1 MPENPVK
8 SRLSMF
14 PVKVTVSVPAVTL
27 KLMLFASVFPELEL
41 GSDIARVPTDPEYV
55 KLTTGVPVMVIFEKV
70 KVAHTVLSLLVMF
83 IAPVPN
89 ASVRVL
95 LLLDKKE
102 PQVRVLLLS
111 VSTPVVSVTIPVMVG
126 EPDRLRL
133 RSALLIVQDEAV
145 AVAAIVT
152 VAAVPLFASKNTASE
167 AVGAVANGTPPEVA
181 DQLSIEVASHV
192 PEPPTQYLIATDQHS

>member
-1 MPENPVK
+1 
-8 SRLSMF
+8 
-14 PVKVTVSVPAVTL
+14 
-27 KLMLFASVFPELEL
+27 
-41 GSDIARVPTDPEYV
+41 
-55 KLTTGVPVMVIFEKV
+55 MVIFEKV
-70 KVAHTVLSLLVMF
+70 KVAHTVVLLFVMF

-95 LLLDKKE
+95 LLLDPKA

-111 VSTPVVSVTIPVMVG
+111 VSTPVVSVTSPVMVG

-152 VAAVPLFASKNTASE
+152 VAAVPLFASNVTVSAV
-167 AVGAVANGTPPEVA
+167 VGADASGAPPDVA
-181 DQLSIEVASHV
+181 DQLSMEVASHV
-192 PEPPTQYLIATDQHS
+192 PEPPTQYLVATDQHS